1 MRETK
6 KQDKNRVKNNSRKC
20 KAESFSLENEEES
33 VVSDDVSSD
42 NFSEEI
48 EDEEIEDSHEVR
60 DQQTR
65 KVFLLSSIDTI
76 MIWLI

>member
-48 EDEEIEDSHEVR
+48 EDEEIEDSHEN
-60 DQQTR
+60 TR
-65 KVFLLSSIDTI
+65 SADKKGFFII
-76 MIWLI
+76 KH